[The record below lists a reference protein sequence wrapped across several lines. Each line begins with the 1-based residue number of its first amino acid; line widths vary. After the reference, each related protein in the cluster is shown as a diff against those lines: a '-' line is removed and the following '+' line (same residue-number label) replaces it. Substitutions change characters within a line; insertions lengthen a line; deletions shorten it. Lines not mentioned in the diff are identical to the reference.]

1 MFKKFPLYKQHDE
14 KDCGPTCLRII
25 CKYYGKDLSADYL
38 LEQSQTNRE
47 GTSMLALSRAAEQIG
62 FQATGV
68 KLGFTDLI
76 QANALP
82 FIAFWQQKHY
92 IVVYKITDRK
102 VYVSDPAL
110 GLCQYSHS
118 EFKQHWCSDAE
129 GVVLILET
137 TDRFYENKA
146 LFTPGKKQGLS
157 FIFSYLKSYKKLL
170 GQLVLGLLIGS
181 LLQLAFPF
189 LTQNIVD
196 IGIRNQDIP
205 FIYLI
210 LFSQLLVFLGKTTA
224 EILRGYILLHLSS
237 RINISL
243 LSDFFVKLMKL
254 PLGYFDRKMVGDIF
268 QRIYDH
274 QRVESFLT
282 SGTLSFIFSF
292 ISLIVFSC
300 VLCYY
305 NPIIFFIFLAGSILF
320 FVWVNLFMKKRARLD
335 GQRFQHMKAN
345 QDKNFELIFGMQ
357 EIKLHN
363 AEVKQRWQWEGIQS
377 GLFKLNMQSLTLKQ
391 WQTVGAS
398 VLNELKNITV
408 SFFAAKLVIS
418 GDISLGVM
426 LSVSYI
432 IGQLNSPL
440 TQILDFTQSLQD
452 ARLSLE
458 RISEIHTKPEEDEGV
473 SMQKTA
479 SLSGDIVFT
488 DLSFSYD
495 RFAPENY
502 IVRNLNLVIPE
513 NKVTAIV
520 GSSGSGK
527 TTLLKLLLKFYQPT
541 GGSISIND
549 TPLSQIDSA
558 AWRARCGVVMQEG
571 YIFDDT
577 ILNNIAVG
585 DENPDPARIIEAVR
599 IANIQEHIESLP
611 MSYMSKIGANGIALS
626 TGQKQRILIARAVYK
641 NPDILIFDEATS
653 ALDARNERIIVENLK
668 NFYKGRTVIVIA
680 HRLSTVRNA
689 DKIIVLEKG
698 NVTETGTHTDLVT
711 QKGLYFNLVKNQLE
725 LGS

>member
-1 MFKKFPLYKQHDE
+1 MFKKFPNYKQHDE

-25 CKYYGKDLSADYL
+25 CKYYGKNLATDYL

-62 FQATGV
+62 FQATGI
-68 KLGFTDLI
+68 KLGFEDLI

-82 FIAFWQQKHY
+82 FIAYWQQKHY
-92 IVVYKITDRK
+92 VVVYKITASK
-102 VYVSDPAL
+102 IYVSDPAV
-110 GLCQYSHS
+110 GLCKYTHVAFQ
-118 EFKQHWCSDAE
+118 QHWCAGQE
-129 GVVLILET
+129 GVVLILKT
-137 TDRFYENKA
+137 TDQFHENKA
-146 LFTPGKKQGLS
+146 VFTPEKKQGLS
-157 FIFSYLKSYKKLL
+157 FIFSYLRSYKKLL
-170 GQLVLGLLIGS
+170 GQLIIGLLIGS
-181 LLQLAFPF
+181 VLQLAFPF

-196 IGIRNQDIP
+196 IGIRNKDIP

-243 LSDFFVKLMKL
+243 LSDFFIKLMKL
-254 PLGYFDRKMVGDIF
+254 PLGYFDRKMIGDIF

-282 SGTLSFIFSF
+282 SGTLNFIFSF
-292 ISLIVFSC
+292 ISLIIFSC
-300 VLCYY
+300 VLFYY
-305 NPIIFFIFLAGSILF
+305 NPIIFLIFLAGSILF
-320 FVWVNLFMKKRARLD
+320 FVWVNLFMKRRARLD
-335 GQRFQHMKAN
+335 NLRFQHLKAN

-377 GLFKLNMQSLTLKQ
+377 GLFKLNLQSLTLKQ

-418 GDISLGVM
+418 GDITLGVM

-432 IGQLNSPL
+432 IGQLNAPL
-440 TQILDFTQSLQD
+440 TQILDFFQSFQD

-473 SMQKTA
+473 DTLNEIMP
-479 SLSGDIVFT
+479 SGDIVF
-488 DLSFSYD
+488 DNLSFSYD
-495 RFAPENY
+495 KFVPENY

-541 GGSISIND
+541 AGSISINN
-549 TPLSQIDSA
+549 TMLSQIESA
-558 AWRARCGVVMQEG
+558 VWRNRCGVVMQEG

-585 DENPDPARIIEAVR
+585 DENPDPVRIVNAVR
-599 IANIQEHIESLP
+599 IANIKEHIESLP
-611 MSYMSKIGANGIALS
+611 LNYLSKIGANGNALS
-626 TGQKQRILIARAVYK
+626 AGQKQRILIARAVYK

-668 NFYKGRTVIVIA
+668 KFYQGKTVIVIA

-698 NVTETGTHTDLVT
+698 NVTETGTHHDLVT